1 MYILWTNPK
10 VEHLQCDKSQNI
22 SDYMQVIT
30 NMRAMMSEDSNNAVS
45 TSFLLDDDSRYAIN
59 FSRQFNV
66 SFLVL
71 VFAVAF
77 LLKPWI
83 WMQHSFFGG
92 WHFQINAPS
101 RSSRRGSS
109 SVDTW
114 ELRIWVLT
122 STVGVIRVPGDY
134 CIWCSISWL
143 SSGYCTKVQVPS
155 CAYNFVVFTCIV
167 YFSQLRLLTLVC
179 CLG

>member
-1 MYILWTNPK
+1 MINL
-10 VEHLQCDKSQNI
+10 DI

-77 LLKPWI
+77 LLKP
-83 WMQHSFFGG
+83 
-92 WHFQINAPS
+92 
-101 RSSRRGSS
+101 
-109 SVDTW
+109 
-114 ELRIWVLT
+114 
-122 STVGVIRVPGDY
+122 
-134 CIWCSISWL
+134 
-143 SSGYCTKVQVPS
+143 
-155 CAYNFVVFTCIV
+155 
-167 YFSQLRLLTLVC
+167 
-179 CLG
+179 